1 MIVVSDMHIGRD
13 CKEITG
19 FAGTLR
25 PNPEFDRHFID
36 MLDFYTLDKE
46 EEWKLVIAG
55 DFIDFMEVVVTP
67 RGEGPLD
74 LKLTFEVTDEEKEFG
89 LGSEA
94 ERCVVKLQ
102 RTVEYHQEFFA
113 RIAKF
118 VKGGGELVLMR
129 GNHDVEFYWGK
140 VQRYFRKQLAD
151 LAFRGQRLEV
161 DEAIDQRN
169 AFQER
174 LIFAPW
180 FYFEP
185 GRVYIEHGHQYDV
198 YCSFDHWLHPV
209 SPTNPRRIDT
219 PLSAFAMRYFVNLLT
234 DFAAHDVDL
243 WGVRDYINWL
253 REKGAAGSL
262 WIARMGLYA
271 GYRIVEYAARFS
283 LGRVGRY
290 AQEHGKKM
298 VLEAERFMIPLDK
311 LTAVDNLHHTPVS
324 RNLSEVMRLLFLD
337 RILLFAGST
346 WLMFMSLLIFSDV
359 WLQFFAVILIGVLGY
374 VINRQLAPRRYLQP
388 GPKQISAAKRIAEIL
403 EVPVVVMGHSH
414 ARRDKRIA
422 RNARFINTGCWLP
435 PLPSREHGAT
445 AAGEG
450 EELAGP
456 GVESAPRLSH
466 LVLEK
471 EGPAELRLFV
481 PGTKTPMLAPRTAS
495 SIVALE
501 TDPEI
506 PASGTLDLIP
516 PKGT

>member
-19 FAGTLR
+19 FAGTQR

-36 MLDFYTLDKE
+36 MLDFYTLGKE
-46 EEWKLVIAG
+46 SEWKLVIAG

-67 RGEGPLD
+67 KGEGPLD
-74 LKLTFEVTDEEKEFG
+74 LKLSFEVTDEEKEFG

-94 ERCVVKLQ
+94 ERCIVKLQ
-102 RTVEYHQEFFA
+102 RTFEYHQDFFKRLA
-113 RIAKF
+113 QY
-118 VKGGGELVLMR
+118 VKGGGELVVMR

-140 VQRYFRKQLAD
+140 VQRYFRKHLAD
-151 LAFRGQRLEV
+151 IAFRGQHLDV

-169 AFQER
+169 VFQER

-180 FYFEP
+180 LYFEP

-243 WGVRDYINWL
+243 WGVKDYINWL
-253 REKGAAGSL
+253 KEKGVAGSL
-262 WIARMGLYA
+262 YIGRMGLYA

-283 LGRVGRY
+283 VGRVGRY
-290 AQEHGKKM
+290 AQEHGKK
-298 VLEAERFMIPLDK
+298 LTQEAERFGLPLEK
-311 LTAVDNLHHTPVS
+311 AIAVDNLHHTPVS

-337 RILLFAGST
+337 RLLLVVGTA
-346 WLMFMSLLIFSDV
+346 WLMFMSLLIFDDV
-359 WLQFFAVILIGVLGY
+359 WFQFFGVVFAGVLGY
-374 VINRQLAPRRYLQP
+374 LINRRLAPRRYLQP
-388 GPKQISAAKRIAEIL
+388 GPKQIAAAKRIAEIL

-414 ARRDKRIA
+414 VRRDKRIG
-422 RNARFINTGCWLP
+422 RNSRFINTGCWLP
-435 PLPSREHGAT
+435 PLPGRAVAPS
-445 AAGEG
+445 GEG

-456 GVESAPRLSH
+456 GVEPAPRLSH
-466 LVLEK
+466 LVLEPD
-471 EGPAELRLFV
+471 GLAELRLFV
-481 PGTKTPMLAPRTAS
+481 PGTKSPMLAPRTAS

-506 PASGTLDLIP
+506 PASGTLDLIT
-516 PKGT
+516 PKGS